1 MITYHVLNFFQV
13 LWTWNYFAV
22 KSRYLKYVPTILRMR
37 IKLFKL
43 YTVYASFCTF
53 SIRMSLF
60 LSAGKPTPL
69 SWLTY
74 EVWIWVN
81 SPMLALGLRRM
92 VSQFS
97 PTYLSRSTTLLLL
110 LCMLP
115 LWRHKIANILLLFME
130 RSSDVDWTVYEFCGK
145 MWYFISLKI
154 FLELFTL
161 SL

>member
-1 MITYHVLNFFQV
+1 
-13 LWTWNYFAV
+13 
-22 KSRYLKYVPTILRMR
+22 MR

-43 YTVYASFCTF
+43 YTVHASFCTF

-81 SPMLALGLRRM
+81 SPALALGLRRM

-97 PTYLSRSTTLLLL
+97 PTYLSSSTTLLLL

-161 SL
+161 YNSYYWETTKWTTLQNGLPGENSKWTTFLNFY